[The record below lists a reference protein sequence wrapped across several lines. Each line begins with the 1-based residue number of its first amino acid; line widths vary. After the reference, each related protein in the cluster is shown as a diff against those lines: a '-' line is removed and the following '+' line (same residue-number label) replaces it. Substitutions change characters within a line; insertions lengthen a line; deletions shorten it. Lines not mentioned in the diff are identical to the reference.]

1 MEVFAAAAAGS
12 SRTSTVFFILWCNR
26 DPYCMENETTIWI
39 RGESMCLYF
48 TSKPHIL

>member
-26 DPYCMENETTIWI
+26 DP
-39 RGESMCLYF
+39 
-48 TSKPHIL
+48 